1 MRTLTTCLRAAG
13 CLAILSASCAPFEEE
28 ESLQRPGG
36 GGDPESTEST
46 LLPDDMAEGETDG
59 EWRVT
64 EPFPTAPDTNRVGI
78 LLALE
83 GDAPPPP
90 LEARLLLDGVPL
102 ADWVPFVVRWSEVDY
117 HVLAADF
124 GAAGNAVQLRV
135 QADAVA
141 SIRFLRWTA
150 VPPSPPADGE
160 EESSGLGQTTSA
172 LRDDLLGLGIVT
184 REMWG
189 ARDSTCTSNPLKY
202 RVTIHHTETPSENAE
217 RQVRAIQN
225 YHKDTKRW
233 CDIGYHFLIGVD
245 GTIYEGC
252 PLAKR
257 GTHVANQNTGNI
269 GISFVGCFHPGC
281 RWEPTRPPEAAIA
294 AAGRLVGALSRI
306 YGFPL
311 NRVAVKA
318 HRDQPGASTD
328 CPGDYLYARIDDI
341 LAIGRGETS
350 PSEPPAEDP
359 APTEPS
365 PAACGG
371 LACGSCE
378 ATAGCGWCAARGGCA
393 ADADSCAWTGAVG
406 SAACWTELWP
416 CAEASCWN
424 PERTLTACGATSWD
438 ENFSSGRYS
447 VHRYLV
453 TLPAGG
459 PLTIRLERTG
469 GTFAPA
475 LLVSDRAGR
484 MAYGGEPA
492 SLHPDVTVRSAAS
505 GRTGT
510 FAEVTLEASRDVDA
524 YLYVTGWA
532 ILDGAFRGTLAT
544 TSRYRVSVTQSC
556 TPPAP
561 PPGSA
566 TSALDAIWSGLSQ
579 GGSEI
584 PRAGLHNDTMAFL
597 GTTTEPYGDAVVDD
611 AGRSWV
617 RGRVSWFGG
626 PGDTG
631 VTSTETGAISG
642 ETLRALNNPVDP
654 DAATLAARPADY
666 YFAAMRWSYSPN
678 GRSFW
683 AAARLVVRN
692 PATGAAVV
700 VRPVDWGPNTSTR
713 RTLDLSPQA
722 LRDLGLSTDG
732 EADVAFAVA
741 GSPLGPVR

>member
-1 MRTLTTCLRAAG
+1 MRTLTTCGRVAG
-13 CLAILSASCAPFEEE
+13 FLAILGLGCSPFEDEP
-28 ESLQRPGG
+28 SVRRVGG

-46 LLPDDMAEGETDG
+46 LLPDEISEGETDG
-59 EWRVT
+59 DWRVT
-64 EPFPTAPDTNRVGI
+64 EPFPVTPDTTRVGI

-83 GDAPPPP
+83 GEAPLP
-90 LEARLLLDGVPL
+90 LVEARPLVDGVPQS
-102 ADWVPFVVRWSEVDY
+102 DWVPFVVRWSEVDY

-124 GAAGNAVQLRV
+124 GVACNEVQLRV
-135 QADAVA
+135 EAAAVA
-141 SIRFLRWTA
+141 TIRFLRWTP
-150 VPPSPPADGE
+150 VPPEPPADGE
-160 EESSGLGQTTSA
+160 DGSSDLGTTTAA

-189 ARDSTCTSNPLKY
+189 ARASTCASNPVKY

-281 RWEPTRPPEAAIA
+281 RWEPTHPPEAALA
-294 AAGRLVGALSRI
+294 AAGRLLGALSRI
-306 YGFPL
+306 YGFAL
-311 NRVAVKA
+311 NRTTVKA

-341 LAIGRGETS
+341 LAIGRGETT
-350 PSEPPAEDP
+350 PEEPP
-359 APTEPS
+359 PTEPEEPPPTE

-371 LACGSCE
+371 LACSACE
-378 ATAGCGWCAARGGCA
+378 AATGCGWCAARGACA
-393 ADADSCAWTGAVG
+393 ADAGGCTWAGAVG
-406 SAACWTELWP
+406 GAACWAELWP

-424 PERTLTACGATSWD
+424 PTRTLAACGTTAWL
-438 ENFSSGRYS
+438 ENFASGRYA

-459 PLTIRLERTG
+459 PLTIRLTRTG

-475 LLVSDRAGR
+475 ILVSDRAGR
-484 MAYGGEPA
+484 LAYGGEPA
-492 SLHPDVTVRSAAS
+492 SLHPDVLVTGATT

-510 FAEVTLEASRDVDA
+510 YAEVILQTTRNVDA

-532 ILDGAFRGTLAT
+532 ILDGAFRGSLPT
-544 TSRYRVSVTQSC
+544 TSSYNVSVTQSC
-556 TPPAP
+556 AP
-561 PPGSA
+561 PPPP
-566 TSALDAIWSGLSQ
+566 DASSLGAVWSGLTQS
-579 GGSEI
+579 GSEI
-584 PRAGLHNDTMAFL
+584 PRAGLHNDTMGFL
-597 GTTTEPYGDAVVDD
+597 GTTTEPYGDVVADD

-642 ETLRALNNPVDP
+642 DTLRSLNSPVDP
-654 DAATLAARPADY
+654 DAATLASRPADY
-666 YFAAMRWSYSPN
+666 YYCAMRWSYAPN
-678 GRSFW
+678 GRTFW

-692 PATGAAVV
+692 PATGAAIV

-713 RTLDLSPQA
+713 RVLDLSPQA
-722 LRDLGLSTDG
+722 LHDLGLSTDG